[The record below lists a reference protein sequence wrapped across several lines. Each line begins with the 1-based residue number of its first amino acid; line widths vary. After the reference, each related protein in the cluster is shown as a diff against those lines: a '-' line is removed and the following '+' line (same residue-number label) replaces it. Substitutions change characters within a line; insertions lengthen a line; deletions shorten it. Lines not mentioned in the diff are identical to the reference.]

1 MQSFFAHLKIG
12 QQFLV
17 LEGADMAGR
26 GVSLRG
32 RSASKAYVACVGF
45 VKLGREKEREKEVKR
60 AKDYM

>member
-1 MQSFFAHLKIG
+1 
-12 QQFLV
+12 
-17 LEGADMAGR
+17 MAGR

-60 AKDYM
+60 AKKYM